1 MFLNLVPVSLIT
13 AIVKDGWWR
22 VDWSH
27 EDFGKGMVRERVYA
41 GPRPVLH
48 DNNEPKL
55 DPEYTTAAGR
65 TGMWSRDCKW
75 AHTGFAR
82 HGGAAE
88 DHVQGDQEMAMSW
101 TKLWHGVCE
110 RHEARGFRLCKWI
123 TGRTRLKNF
132 KNTLCNVQ
140 RWDAGSLHTN
150 WSRTPAQQRVVLV
163 KGGWWPITNHTGE
176 CDVNCKIVEHW
187 CLICQYLFG
196 N

>member
-132 KNTLCNVQ
+132 TKHFVQ
-140 RWDAGSLHTN
+140 CSKVGRWLVTHKLIPDACPTEGCAGK
-150 WSRTPAQQRVVLV
+150 RRLV
-163 KGGWWPITNHTGE
+163 ADNKPHRW
-176 CDVNCKIVEHW
+176 VW
-187 CLICQYLFG
+187 CEL
-196 N
+196 